1 MDSFIRTLK
10 TPTGEALNPCFRLMG
25 SFMLVTLNDDSPL
38 EAVPPAVDARTSPE
52 EWNGMLH
59 DWEWATK
66 PDLDHAIAAHRAYM
80 PRADR
85 QFFNGDHR
93 DWVFA
98 WNAAME
104 TTDVAPYRCLSPEST
119 RIRMASDEAWS
130 WAAHI
135 CAKCPGLAPNCPARP
150 ELAALTALY
159 PEKAEFNTAVWRM
172 RRAVLELYGFIAGA
186 LLNMKDWRRNSW
198 ADSLADKVDGSGI
211 LTGPKR
217 GVLLDVTELNEDV
230 VRRYIAHGVPVHY
243 RWRFRPPPKGSLAV
257 YAPLAIG
264 AFDFDERRRREQA
277 EFERERKAKKDA
289 GRKKAFQMAESS
301 ASGGNKGKKK
311 WFKLIDGEG
320 ALIPIS
326 AAEGKRLSN
335 DFKVDMSK
343 STDTGEIA
351 VVHEGVYGD
360 DDDDDV
366 SMYLAPA
373 PALPPTTGVIAPA
386 IPRSLQEAPEE
397 WPALP
402 SQSLGATEVVA
413 DEMDIDRDV
422 EVSLGDEDEDLLARD
437 ETVAVVKDPDSPTR
451 MEVDEAPERETSTT
465 SARQA
470 QDEDRVAP
478 SARRVT
484 AAVARYEHGTH
495 SPPRPRRDRR
505 EQRGR
510 HGRSH
515 SIGGDTRRDSGRE
528 RFRPYS
534 PSRHWRARTRSR
546 SHERGDA
553 WRPSDRS
560 GSWPSRPRTPSPPSP
575 DPTSAPASTEQV
587 AGPPTESPAPRSF
600 DINSLSAEDARR
612 VLVDNLS
619 AVSAQQL
626 LQVLLRQTDGESQAL
641 LAVLSSPE
649 GIPGS
654 SEPAPGRAPAGSF
667 GGRIR
672 DAAETHSSSA
682 SSSHA
687 VVHPLPGRSDGQVSP
702 PPPGLDPLISRLG
715 LPLEQRLATA
725 PSESSLQARMGE
737 ANAPAAS
744 VLGGTKAA
752 CSAWILQMMLRNGNT
767 VTEVSPF
774 SGDPATISR
783 PTSQPSAGVHISWEP
798 RAELRVRRWFMTG
811 AVHTVQDAAELAFRL
826 GCACKA
832 WTHAPPDWHPS
843 AWQKPGFQNLPY
855 LPHTGG
861 DQFFSAPALLLY
873 KANVAA
879 VLSRPHARGALMAGG
894 FLWRIA
900 LEWGPRW
907 LVDDLWRVA
916 DPQRELVEYDPSTHR
931 ITPALSR
938 DEVDALLGVATGQ
951 GGRGAVQLF
960 PPLDQVARSVWSVGQ
975 WTPKNESWFVNRA
988 RLIHTGAL
996 NIPAV
1001 AKTGW
1006 KSTVRVRSHERQS
1019 SWAEMGT
1026 VAEAEYILR
1035 QAREAYPL
1043 ADDRPEIS
1051 SFDSQGTFGSAF

>member
-25 SFMLVTLNDDSPL
+25 SFMLVTLNNDSPL
-38 EAVPPAVDARTSPE
+38 EAVPPAADARASPQ

-59 DWEWATK
+59 DWEWAMK
-66 PDLDHAIAAHRAYM
+66 PDLDQAIAAHRAYM
-80 PRADR
+80 LRTDR
-85 QFFNGDHR
+85 QFFNNDHR

-104 TTDVAPYRCLSPEST
+104 TTDVAPYRCLGPEST

-135 CAKCPGLAPNCPARP
+135 CTKCPGLAPNCPARP

-159 PEKAEFNTAVWRM
+159 PEKAEFNAVVWQM

-186 LLNMKDWRRNSW
+186 LLNMKDWQRNSW
-198 ADSLADKVDGSGI
+198 RTLWPTRS
-211 LTGPKR
+211 TR
-217 GVLLDVTELNEDV
+217 GVFLDVTELNE
-230 VRRYIAHGVPVHY
+230 GV
-243 RWRFRPPPKGSLAV
+243 FRPPTKGSLVV
-257 YAPLAIG
+257 YAPIAIG
-264 AFDFDERRRREQA
+264 AFDFEEHRRREQA
-277 EFERERKAKKDA
+277 EFEHERKAKKDA
-289 GRKKAFQMAESS
+289 GRKKAFHTVEST
-301 ASGGNKGKKK
+301 ASGGKKGKKK
-311 WFKLIDGEG
+311 WFKLVDGEG

-326 AAEGKRLSN
+326 PAEGKRLSN
-335 DFKVDMSK
+335 DFKVNMSK
-343 STDTGEIA
+343 STDAGEIA

-360 DDDDDV
+360 KDEDDDADV

-402 SQSLGATEVVA
+402 SQSLSAPEVVA
-413 DEMDIDRDV
+413 DGMDIDREV

-437 ETVAVVKDPDSPTR
+437 ESVAVDEDPHSATR
-451 MEVDEAPERETSTT
+451 MEVDEAPERETWTT

-470 QDEDRVAP
+470 QDEDHTAAGERGAAP
-478 SARRVT
+478 SARRV
-484 AAVARYEHGTH
+484 AALARYDHGTH
-495 SPPRPRRDRR
+495 SPPRPRRDRC

-510 HGRSH
+510 YERSH
-515 SIGGDTRRDSGRE
+515 SIGGDARWDNSRE

-534 PSRHWRARTRSR
+534 PSCHWRARTRLR
-546 SHERGDA
+546 SHERRDA

-560 GSWPSRPRTPSPPSP
+560 GSWPSRPRTPSPPSLEP
-575 DPTSAPASTEQV
+575 ASAPASSEQV
-587 AGPPTESPAPRSF
+587 VIPSPESPAPRSF

-626 LQVLLRQTDGESQAL
+626 LEVLLRQVDGESQAL

-649 GIPGS
+649 GIPGGRD
-654 SEPAPGRAPAGSF
+654 PTPGRVPAGSF

-687 VVHPLPGRSDGQVSP
+687 VAHPLTRQFNVQASP
-702 PPPGLDPLISRLG
+702 LPPGLDPLISRLG
-715 LPLEQRLATA
+715 LPLEQRLASA

-737 ANAPAAS
+737 GNAPAAS

-783 PTSQPSAGVHISWEP
+783 PTSQPSAGVHVSWEL
-798 RAELRVRRWFMTG
+798 RTELRIRRWFMSG
-811 AVHTVQDAAELAFRL
+811 AVHTVQDAAELEFKL

-832 WTHAPPDWHPS
+832 WTPAPPDWHPS
-843 AWQKPGFQNLPY
+843 SWQKPGFQNLPY

-861 DQFFSAPALLLY
+861 DEFFSAPALLQY

-879 VLSRPHARGALMAGG
+879 VLSRSHARGALMAGG
-894 FLWRIA
+894 FLWCIA

-907 LVDDLWRVA
+907 LVDDLWRAA
-916 DPQRELVEYDPSTHR
+916 DPQRELVEYNPSMHR

-951 GGRGAVQLF
+951 GERGAVQLF

-1019 SWAEMGT
+1019 SWEEMGT
-1026 VAEAEYILR
+1026 VAEVEYILR

-1043 ADDRPEIS
+1043 ADDRPEIF
-1051 SFDSQGTFGSAF
+1051 SFDSQGTYGSAF